1 MKETMKQKD
10 MKRVKTKVDYG
21 AKMTQ
26 QERVFEGYASNTK
39 ATMRWPGSIVIDGK
53 KYLTITT

>member
-26 QERVFEGYASNTK
+26 QERVFGDTRV
-39 ATMRWPGSIVIDGK
+39 TPRP
-53 KYLTITT
+53 L